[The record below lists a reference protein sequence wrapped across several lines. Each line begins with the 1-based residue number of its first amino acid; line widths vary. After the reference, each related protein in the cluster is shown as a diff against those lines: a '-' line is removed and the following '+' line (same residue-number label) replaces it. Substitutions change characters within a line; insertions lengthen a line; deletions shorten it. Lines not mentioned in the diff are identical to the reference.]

1 MDLLATRVGSSLQAR
16 EEIEFILKAQT
27 SLKMLEL
34 KHHKILLALFVVVNV
49 ACSSW
54 NFAEYMHDARFISPS
69 TVVIYDVARV
79 EKMHPNFASTGLE
92 NEYFQPWSEKATET
106 GLTDLQ
112 LAKFHL
118 GCYST
123 VDDGGLSKPWDTLEA
138 MTAFKAAD
146 VAEKSATLSALQ
158 LAAGGFKSRSV
169 CNCIDTMLYSKL
181 KVDETMTK
189 VRAALGTDVAR
200 WESVDPTISKIEEF
214 VYKHITDSTKRN
226 EAQTAVPLSLTAL
239 KRGAADNTLS
249 FPVAEAKF
257 RDFMGSMGYTTF
269 TAVQALSKY
278 KADTSETG
286 TLSLDDAKFKT
297 FRASLLAADLDQN
310 GAVSE
315 SEFNKW
321 QETFY
326 RPINVDAATAYTPA
340 NSFASVMADATIN
353 AAGDTGEMSE
363 ATWNLFVANVP
374 HEHDALAFIYAQ
386 DTSKRPTAL
395 GIQGH
400 TFVYSGRAAA
410 NFNFEDDS
418 TLVSEEWTNKHI
430 ADENSDYSSDGK
442 AYKKDLVNFCMDNS
456 MPQIATTYEG
466 VVQVNVLTISGL
478 FFILAAV
485 MRDFHRHLWLP
496 TERGGTGIWSEV
508 TTMDPKVSR
517 TGYWRYLWNVIT
529 TLLICT
535 ASILYYAYQVPADNT
550 DDETAVSFRGNSA
563 LTYTSKTAIINI
575 VLYVASAAILLVEV
589 VYAMAL
595 TVLHGKGSGKQFF
608 VYDEAHTFMVFAT
621 GWLMLGLSL
630 LVQADVKHIN
640 SLYAFFVLVFGACLV
655 QYLSNYFSKVYDLLF
670 RYLDEKQGIDVQTVK
685 DLPSASYSEMA
696 LCKFRV
702 FMQFIGWGRLLIT
715 LTVVLHS
722 VLIVS
727 FARESTDVTPMQS
740 MADGR
745 LLYYAIAFLL
755 ANCGFDLIYEV
766 LPFMFSSEQARYVRI
781 YFIMFYVFYVNIMG
795 RLFLHTNM
803 SEKWNKQ
810 W

>member
-1 MDLLATRVGSSLQAR
+1 
-16 EEIEFILKAQT
+16 
-27 SLKMLEL
+27 MLEL

-79 EKMHPNFASTGLE
+79 EKMHPGFASTGLE
-92 NEYFQPWSEKATET
+92 NEYFQPWSAKAGKT
-106 GLTDLQ
+106 GLSDLQ

-123 VDDGGLSKPWDTLEA
+123 ENTGELSKPWDTLEA
-138 MTAFKAAD
+138 MTAFEAAD
-146 VAEKSATLSALQ
+146 VAEKGATLSALQ

-181 KVDETMTK
+181 KVDETK
-189 VRAALGTDVAR
+189 NRVRSALGTSVAR
-200 WESVDPTISKIEEF
+200 WESVDPTITKIEEF

-226 EAQTAVPLSLTAL
+226 EARTAVPLSLTAL
-239 KRGAADNTLS
+239 RRGTNKPALEFNVNEADFLL
-249 FPVAEAKF
+249 FL
-257 RDFMGSMGYTTF
+257 DSMGYTSSAAAM
-269 TAVQALSKY
+269 TAYKDGSAWADVTDAL
-278 KADTSETG
+278 
-286 TLSLDDAKFKT
+286 FKT
-297 FRASLLAADLDQN
+297 FRASLLAADLNQN

-315 SEFNKW
+315 AEFKKW

-340 NSFASVMADATIN
+340 NSFASVMADTTIN
-353 AAGDTGEMSE
+353 AAGDTTEMSE
-363 ATWNLFVANVP
+363 ATWDLFVANVP

-386 DTSKRPTAL
+386 DTSKQPTAL

-400 TFVYSGRAAA
+400 TLVYSGRAAA
-410 NFNFEDDS
+410 NFDFEDDA

-496 TERGGTGIWSEV
+496 TERGGAGMWSDV
-508 TTMDPKVSR
+508 KTTDPNVSR

-535 ASILYYAYQVPADNT
+535 ASVLYYAYQVPADNT
-550 DDETAVSFRGNSA
+550 NDETAVSFRGNSA

-575 VLYVASAAILLVEV
+575 VLYVASAVILLVEV

-595 TVLHGKGSGKQFF
+595 TVIRGSGSGRQFF

-670 RYLDEKQGIDVQTVK
+670 RYLDENQGVAVQTVK
-685 DLPSASYSEMA
+685 NLPSGSYSEMA

-702 FMQFIGWGRLLIT
+702 FMQFIGWGRLLIS

-810 W
+810 L